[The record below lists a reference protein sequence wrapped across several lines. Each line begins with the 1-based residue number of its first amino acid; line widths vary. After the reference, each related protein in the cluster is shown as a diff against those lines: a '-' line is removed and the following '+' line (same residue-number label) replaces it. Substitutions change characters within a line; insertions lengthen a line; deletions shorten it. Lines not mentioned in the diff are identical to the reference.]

1 MSVNFNTDEAWR
13 LVESKREKFFALS
26 DRIWATPELNFEETL
41 SSAAQAQLMEEEG
54 FDVLRGVAGLPTAFL
69 AEAGKSGPVIAFLGE
84 FDALPALSQEA
95 GVAEYR
101 PLAPG
106 RSGHACG
113 HNLLGS
119 GAMQAAVAVRDYLA
133 NHGIKGRVRYYGC
146 PAEEGGSGKGYMA
159 RAGLFDDVDAA
170 ITWHPAP
177 FAGISN
183 PVTLSCNEI
192 NFHFVGRSSH
202 AAASPH
208 LGRSALDAVELMNV
222 GVNYMREHMPSR
234 ARIHYAITDTGGHAP
249 NVVQAN
255 ATVRYVVRGS
265 DPIELKSLVAR
276 VLKIADGAAL
286 MTETTVNHRVLTGE
300 ASMLG
305 NEALEN
311 LMYRHLQHLGPPQF
325 SDEDRAF
332 AAKIQGTF
340 APDNV
345 TAAYLNVGLT
355 PKAGISLCDELV
367 PPRNGNPTMI
377 GSTDVGN
384 VSWIVPTVE
393 LKGATHAIGTPGH
406 SWQITA
412 QGKMPAAHKGM
423 EHAAKVMASTGI
435 DLIVN
440 PDMLALVRQ
449 EHRRQI
455 QATPFVD
462 PIPADATP
470 DLPELRSR

>member
-1 MSVNFNTDEAWR
+1 M
-13 LVESKREKFFALS
+13 
-26 DRIWATPELNFEETL
+26 
-41 SSAAQAQLMEEEG
+41 
-54 FDVLRGVAGLPTAFL
+54 
-69 AEAGKSGPVIAFLGE
+69 AEAGTEGPVIAFLGE
-84 FDALPALSQEA
+84 FDALPDLSQEA
-95 GVAEYR
+95 GVAEHR
-101 PLAPG
+101 PLGAGSP
-106 RSGHACG
+106 GHACG

-133 NHGIKGRVRYYGC
+133 RHGTKGRVRYYGC

-170 ITWHPAP
+170 ITWHPAS

-249 NVVQAN
+249 NVVQGK
-255 ATVRYVVRGS
+255 ATVRYVVRGT
-265 DPIELKSLVAR
+265 DPIELKGLVAR
-276 VLKIADGAAL
+276 VMKIAEGAAL
-286 MTETTVNHRVLTGE
+286 MTETTVSHRYLTGE

-311 LMYRHLQHLGPPQF
+311 LMFKHLERLGPPQF

-332 AAKIQGTF
+332 AAKIQSTF
-340 APDNV
+340 SPDNV
-345 TAAYLNVGLT
+345 TSAYLNVGLK
-355 PKAGISLCDELV
+355 PKTGVSLCDVIV
-367 PPRNGNPTMI
+367 PPRRGDASMI

-384 VSWIVPTVE
+384 VSWIVPAVE

-435 DLIVN
+435 ELMVN
-440 PDMLALVRQ
+440 PGTLERVRE
-449 EHRRQI
+449 EHRRQLKE
-455 QATPFVD
+455 TPFID
-462 PIPADATP
+462 PIPADAIP
-470 DLPELRSR
+470 DLPEHRAR